1 MTPKRFIKAML
12 LPVVMLFAF
21 QVTFAQDK
29 TVSGKVTDSRDGSP
43 VAGASVTAKGTN
55 VGTSTGADGSFKLSV
70 PSSATT
76 LVITSVGFAKQ
87 EVAISDNMTIGLL
100 GASGSTMS
108 EVVVTGY
115 GTARKKDLTGAVTS
129 VKAKDFNQGIFA
141 SPDQLIQGKV
151 AGVQVVNTSGAPG
164 GAATIRI
171 RGVGSIRS
179 GNSPLVVVDGVPL
192 SGGSAAPGNGTPL
205 GGTPADNPLNF
216 INPSDIASMDVLKDA
231 SATAIF
237 GSRGANGV
245 IMITTKKGSTGAPK
259 IEFNTSIGASNL
271 LRKIDVLDGN
281 EYRAALKQY
290 NLTGGDFGS
299 NVDAMDN
306 ILRTGLQQN
315 YNIAVSGGNENGRY
329 RISAGYLDNQGIV
342 KESGFKKYSANL
354 TSSFKFLESKKL
366 GLDINLIAAHTQTQI
381 APISNDAGFQGSLI
395 GTALQ
400 WNPTHPLYK
409 PNDSIW
415 VNNQLGATTIN
426 PMALLAAHDD
436 VNNLNTILASIS
448 PSYKILNNLEYR
460 MLYSINYSAGERRS
474 EIRNWLNLTGNNGFA
489 QIINNKSNN
498 QQLTHTLTYTPK
510 LTKDLSLNAVVGYE
524 YLKFDYKGS
533 GMVGNRFVDY
543 PGLKYTNYMGNV
555 PAVDRSIYSFANPI
569 SELQS
574 YFARA
579 TFNWADR
586 LLVTATFR
594 ADGSS
599 KFGANNKYGY
609 FPSIA
614 AAWNIA
620 NEEFMGGVNFVSNL
634 KLRGSWGQTGNQE
647 FPSGTSIPVVGIGL
661 GSNQNR
667 VNYENPD
674 IKWETNTM
682 TNVGID
688 FGFMDNRLTGTIDW
702 FQRKTT
708 DPIFQ
713 FDVTAPGPSV
723 GRFWRNLPAT
733 IDNSGFEFALNGAII
748 RNTDM
753 QWNLGFNVAFLKN
766 EIRDLDGAYETG
778 ALHGQ
783 GISGA
788 TSQRLVSGQPLNV
801 YYLRNY
807 EGLDKGTGQSVYTDG
822 GNTLYYSGSPNPKN
836 VYGISTDFT
845 WKKLFV
851 VVNANGA
858 SGHYIYNNTLNSVIP
873 IGNLGTRNIGSSL
886 IGGEVQENTS
896 NAIAPSTRYLE
907 KGDYFKLAN
916 ATIGYRLGA
925 LGKAF
930 SNVTVTL
937 TGQNLFVIT
946 KFSGFDP
953 EVNVDKNVQG
963 IPSFGIEYIPYPSA
977 RTILFGLNFAL

>member
-21 QVTFAQDK
+21 QVTFAQNK

-55 VGTSTGADGSFKLSV
+55 VGTSTAADGTFRFSV

-76 LVITSVGFAKQ
+76 LVISSVGFASQ
-87 EVAISDNMTIGLL
+87 ELAISDNMTIGLL

-129 VKAKDFNQGIFA
+129 VKAKDFNQGVFA

-151 AGVQVVNTSGAPG
+151 AGVQVTNSSGAPG

-192 SGGSAAPGNGTPL
+192 GGGSASPGNGTPL
-205 GGTPADNPLNF
+205 GGTPGDNPLNF

-259 IEFNTSIGASNL
+259 IEFNTSVGASNL
-271 LRKIDVLDGN
+271 LRQIDVLDGN
-281 EYRAALKQY
+281 EYRSALKQY
-290 NLTGGDFGS
+290 NLTGGDYGS

-306 ILRTGLQQN
+306 ILRTGFQQN

-329 RISAGYLDNQGIV
+329 RVSAGYLDNQGIV

-354 TSSFKFLESKKL
+354 TSSFRFLESKKL
-366 GLDINLIAAHTQTQI
+366 GLDINLIAAHTTTQI

-415 VNNQLGATTIN
+415 INNQLGATTIN

-448 PSYKILNNLEYR
+448 PSYKILSNLEYR
-460 MLYSINYSAGERRS
+460 MLYSINYGAGERRS

-498 QQLTHTLTYTPK
+498 QQITHTLTYTPK
-510 LTKDLSLNAVVGYE
+510 LTKNLSLNAVVGYE

-620 NEEFMGGVNFVSNL
+620 NEEFMGGVNFISNL
-634 KLRGSWGQTGNQE
+634 KLRASWGQTGNQE

-688 FGFMDNRLTGTIDW
+688 FGFMDNRLTGTADW

-748 RNTDM
+748 RNTNM
-753 QWNLGFNVAFLKN
+753 QWNLGFNIAFLKN
-766 EIRDLDGAYETG
+766 EIRDLAGAYETG

-822 GNTLYYSGSPNPKN
+822 GNTLFYSGSPNPKN
-836 VYGISTDFT
+836 VYGITTDFT

-851 VVNANGA
+851 VINANGA
-858 SGHYIYNNTLNSVIP
+858 AGHYIYNNTLNSVIP
-873 IGNLGTRNIGSSL
+873 IGNLGTRNIASSL
-886 IGGEVQENTS
+886 LGGAVQENTS

-977 RTILFGLNFAL
+977 RTVLFGLNFAL